1 MRVKKRKKVSKNRS
15 IYDVYEPSEL
25 ERSHLTDKDKLIRI
39 TDIPERFQVRMR
51 RRRRRREEQ
60 LEKEKEGGRGEKRGA
75 RIGKKAVDEE
85 RGGRE
90 EERKESHR
98 RKGYNIQYL
107 YYFLQDESNT
117 GTKQ

>member
-51 RRRRRREEQ
+51 RRRRRRRRREEQ
-60 LEKEKEGGRGEKRGA
+60 LEKEKEGGRGEKRGV
-75 RIGKKAVDEE
+75 RVRKKESKMGKEEGGKRKERKVTEE
-85 RGGRE
+85 RDITTI
-90 EERKESHR
+90 
-98 RKGYNIQYL
+98 NFF
-107 YYFLQDESNT
+107 YYFL
-117 GTKQ
+117 